1 MSVSVNQ
8 GGSITFWQMEQIN
21 SEPVRSCRVCER
33 MRRIQLC
40 TVHAAVQSL
49 YSFFSFHKLI
59 CKSMYKITALSSW
72 SMLLTNYLI
81 SQVAPTAA
89 CCHVKTKQPHL
100 FPSTHADCTLSS
112 WIMLFSSLPDTVTE
126 QRGNVDRVSQLKMH
140 MCCLHAI
147 SNYFY
152 FIQHGETW
160 QGDASP
166 APLLMHTNG
175 KACLFSHFFCLSP
188 SLSGDTLSELAAA
201 ITCVLTMLSTYLAS
215 VRLGCQALDYLLT
228 PIMMRTGENLRLAGR
243 IIGHNSS
250 RKCPMVR
257 CSRVLYLLELSTS
270 RESSPRCLG

>member
-147 SNYFY
+147 SSYFY

-175 KACLFSHFFCLSP
+175 KACLFSHFFFAFPLAYLGISFQSLLLQSPACSLYYQLSW
-188 SLSGDTLSELAAA
+188 L
-201 ITCVLTMLSTYLAS
+201 VLGL
-215 VRLGCQALDYLLT
+215 VVQLLT
-228 PIMMRTGENLRLAGR
+228 TSLLQLWRELERT
-243 IIGHNSS
+243 
-250 RKCPMVR
+250 
-257 CSRVLYLLELSTS
+257 
-270 RESSPRCLG
+270 